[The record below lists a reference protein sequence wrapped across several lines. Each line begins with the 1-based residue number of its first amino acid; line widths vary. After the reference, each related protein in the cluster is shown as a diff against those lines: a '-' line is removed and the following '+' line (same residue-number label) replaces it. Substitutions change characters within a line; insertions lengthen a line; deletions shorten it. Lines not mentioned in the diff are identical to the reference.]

1 MTPSV
6 DALLP
11 LSLLHAVR
19 SVDTPDDDVEA
30 EYTLDLRNKRL
41 GLSET
46 VYAQIRRYTEASKK
60 SERTGTAEA
69 VALAKLIGRRP
80 DAEEVFREAGQHLAR
95 EAYRTI
101 PIVTR
106 KMIRA
111 MPNVIARPVAFRRAR
126 RIAKRYLNGGMRRVG
141 SSVFLVVP
149 QPLMLDEGIG
159 PRGCVFYESVLRE
172 LLHLLVLASGAVE
185 HVRCASRGDGECEWK
200 AEWGETER
208 ETGNGKRET

>member
-30 EYTLDLRNKRL
+30 EYTLELRNKRL

-46 VYAQIRRYTEASKK
+46 VYAQIRRYTDAARK
-60 SERTGTAEA
+60 SERTGAEEA
-69 VALAKLIGRRP
+69 AALAKLIGRRP
-80 DAEEVFREAGQHLAR
+80 DAGAVFREAGRHLAA

-106 KMIRA
+106 QLLRVL
-111 MPNVIARPVAFRRAR
+111 PNLIARPVALRRAN
-126 RIAKRYLNGGMRRVG
+126 RIAKRYLNGSMRRVG
-141 SSVFLVVP
+141 SSIFLTVP
-149 QPLMLDEGIG
+149 HPVMLD
-159 PRGCVFYESVLRE
+159 PATLTCGCAFYESVLRE
-172 LLHLLVLASGAVE
+172 LLSLLVNTSGAVE
-185 HVRCASRGDGECEWK
+185 HTRCASRGEGECEWK
-200 AEWGETER
+200 AEWR
-208 ETGNGKRET
+208 E